1 MMKFAIL
8 AAALALAGCQT
19 TTEDMIAPEPVVQSA
34 ADTVFEEREPDLC
47 HAANYASYLGQ
58 PASVIPSLGITGAS
72 RVVQW
77 RGIEAQEYDGHRV
90 TFRLDGAGNIYNVD
104 CG

>member
-1 MMKFAIL
+1 MKKFAIL

-19 TTEDMIAPEPVVQSA
+19 TTDEVVTPEPVVQSA

-47 HAANYASYLGQ
+47 QAVDYVPYLSQ
-58 PASVIPSLGITGAS
+58 PAAVIPTLGITKAY

-77 RGIEAQEYDGHRV
+77 RGIEAQEYDAHRL
-90 TFRLDGAGNIYNVD
+90 TFRLDASGNIYNID